1 MSFLKEISPLV
12 KNNFLSGI
20 DVLSRRAAQIRA
32 EIQQGERRNYNEV
45 LDLSSGDLHR
55 GGIKPITFVRQV
67 LAACLYPALLED
79 DSLPL
84 DVKQRAESLLK
95 ECDGGSVGS
104 YTDSSGI
111 AKIKHC
117 VSQYITRRDGGVPSS
132 PDNIFIKSGSQTA
145 LMIMLKLLIRSKD
158 SCQTGVLI
166 PVPTYAS
173 FTLALE
179 EQGAAIIP
187 YHLCE
192 EQGWTLQVEE
202 LRKALHTGRKTCN
215 PVALYICNPGNPTGH
230 IQSRKSIEEVI
241 RFAAEERLFILA
253 DEVYQSCVYAD
264 DTEFYSYK
272 KVLSEMGSTISSTVE
287 LASFNSVSKGF
298 MGECGLRGGYVELV
312 NLDPAVKEYARRLFS
327 TRSCPPVVG
336 QMALDLMANPP
347 KPGDPSFPTFSEEAQ
362 SIKNMICK
370 NTDRIQ
376 EVFAE
381 LPGISCQP
389 LKAGFFVFPCLH
401 FPPKAI
407 KWAKK
412 RQMEPDM
419 LYCLHLLEETGLH
432 VRPGCEYGQRKD
444 SHHIRLFVATQ
455 ENIMEDALQRLKT
468 FHTRFMKEFS

>member
-1 MSFLKEISPLV
+1 MISMEPKISQVEQMSTSVDLMVQETTKMAQARQMST
-12 KNNFLSGI
+12 
-20 DVLSRRAAQIRA
+20 SREMA
-32 EIQQGERRNYNEV
+32 
-45 LDLSSGDLHR
+45 
-55 GGIKPITFVRQV
+55 RQETTKV

-145 LMIMLKLLIRSKD
+145 LMVQSTKIIYRQMNTFLSK
-158 SCQTGVLI
+158 C
-166 PVPTYAS
+166 
-173 FTLALE
+173 
-179 EQGAAIIP
+179 IIG
-187 YHLCE
+187 H
-192 EQGWTLQVEE
+192 
-202 LRKALHTGRKTCN
+202 
-215 PVALYICNPGNPTGH
+215 GH

-253 DEVYQSCVYAD
+253 DE
-264 DTEFYSYK
+264 

>member
-1 MSFLKEISPLV
+1 MSFLREISPLV
-12 KNNFLSGI
+12 RNTFVSEK
-20 DVLSRRAAQIRA
+20 DVLLRLAAQIAA
-32 EIQQGERRNYNEV
+32 EIQQGERKDYIEV

-67 LAACLYPALLED
+67 LAACFYPALLED

-84 DVKQRAESLLK
+84 DVKERADDLLRQ
-95 ECDGGSVGS
+95 CDGGSVGS
-104 YTDSSGI
+104 YTDSCGI
-111 AKIKHC
+111 TKIKHGL
-117 VSQYITRRDGGVPSS
+117 SKFITRRDGGVPSS
-132 PDNIFIKSGSQTA
+132 PDDIFITSGSQMA
-145 LMIMLKLLIRSKD
+145 LMFMLKLLVQSKVP
-158 SCQTGVLI
+158 CQTGVLI

-179 EQGAAIIP
+179 DHGAVIIP
-187 YHLCE
+187 YYLCE

-202 LRKALHTGRKTCN
+202 LRRALHAGRRTCN

-241 RFAAEERLFILA
+241 RFAAEERLFLLA
-253 DEVYQSCVYAD
+253 DEVYHSCVYRE
-264 DTEFYSYK
+264 DTKFESYK

-287 LASFNSVSKGF
+287 LASFNSASKGF

-312 NLDPAVKEYARRLFS
+312 NLDPAVKEYTRILFS
-327 TRSCPPVVG
+327 TRSSPPVGG
-336 QMALDLMANPP
+336 QIALDLMADPP
-347 KPGDPSFPTFSEEAQ
+347 KPGDPSFPTFSEEVQ
-362 SIKNMICK
+362 SIKNMMRK
-370 NTDRIQ
+370 NACRIQ

-401 FPPKAI
+401 FPPRAI

-419 LYCLHLLEETGLH
+419 LYCLQLLEETGLH

-444 SHHIRLFVATQ
+444 SHHIRLLVATH
-455 ENIMEDALQRLKT
+455 EDIMEDALQRLKT
-468 FHTRFMKEFS
+468 FHMRFMKEFS

>member
-1 MSFLKEISPLV
+1 GRVQYQQTVRNKVIQKGNPKTGKGQGRHQTIIKQINTVIVRDNLSIS
-12 KNNFLSGI
+12 
-20 DVLSRRAAQIRA
+20 
-32 EIQQGERRNYNEV
+32 NYFY
-45 LDLSSGDLHR
+45 L
-55 GGIKPITFVRQV
+55 QV

-132 PDNIFIKSGSQTA
+132 PDNIFIKSGSQT
-145 LMIMLKLLIRSKD
+145 IMLKLLIRSKD

-347 KPGDPSFPTFSEEAQ
+347 KPGDPSFPTFSEVTV
-362 SIKNMICK
+362 IG
-370 NTDRIQ
+370 DL

-407 KWAKK
+407 KWK
-412 RQMEPDM
+412 RQMKPDM

-444 SHHIRLFVATQ
+444 SHHIRF
-455 ENIMEDALQRLKT
+455 NIMEDALQRMKT

>member
-1 MSFLKEISPLV
+1 GVAEYSVIRGRDIGDVDPNAGFNRQTGRVQYQQTVTNKVIQKGNPKTELMGTPVGDRNNWSIS
-12 KNNFLSGI
+12 
-20 DVLSRRAAQIRA
+20 
-32 EIQQGERRNYNEV
+32 NYFY
-45 LDLSSGDLHR
+45 L
-55 GGIKPITFVRQV
+55 QV
-67 LAACLYPALLED
+67 LAACFYPALLED

-84 DVKQRAESLLK
+84 DVKQRAESLLR
-95 ECDGGSVGS
+95 ECDGGSIGS

-111 AKIKHC
+111 TKIKHC
-117 VSQYITRRDGGVPSS
+117 VSQFITRRDGGVPSS
-132 PDNIFIKSGSQTA
+132 PDNIFIKSGSQT
-145 LMIMLKLLIRSKD
+145 IMLKLLIHSKD

-173 FTLALE
+173 FTLAVE

-192 EQGWTLQVEE
+192 EQGWMLQVEE

-253 DEVYQSCVYAD
+253 DEVYQSCVYGD

-287 LASFNSVSKGF
+287 MASFNSVSKGF
-298 MGECGLRGGYVELV
+298 MGECGLRGGYMELV
-312 NLDPAVKEYARRLFS
+312 NLDPAVKQYASRLFS

-336 QMALDLMANPP
+336 QIALDLMADPP
-347 KPGDPSFPTFSEEAQ
+347 KPGDPSYPTFSEVG
-362 SIKNMICK
+362 
-370 NTDRIQ
+370 
-376 EVFAE
+376 VFAE

-401 FPPKAI
+401 FSLKAI

-419 LYCLHLLEETGLH
+419 LYCLCLLEETGLH

>member
-12 KNNFLSGI
+12 NNYFLSGT
-20 DVLSRRAAQIRA
+20 DVLSRRAAQITA
-32 EIQQGERRNYNEV
+32 EIQQGERRSYNEV

-67 LAACLYPALLED
+67 LAACFYPALLEE

-84 DVKQRAESLLK
+84 DVKQRAESLLR
-95 ECDGGSVGS
+95 ECDGGSIGS

-117 VSQYITRRDGGVPSS
+117 VSQFITRRDGGVPSS
-132 PDNIFIKSGSQTA
+132 PDNIFIKSGSQMA
-145 LMIMLKLLIRSKD
+145 LMIMLKLLIRSDD
-158 SCQTGVLI
+158 SCRTGVLI

-179 EQGAAIIP
+179 KQGAAIIP
-187 YHLCE
+187 YYLCE

-202 LRKALHTGRKTCN
+202 LRRALNTGRKTCN

-241 RFAAEERLFILA
+241 RFAAEEKLFILA
-253 DEVYQSCVYAD
+253 DEVYQSCMYGD
-264 DTEFYSYK
+264 DTEFHSYK

-287 LASFNSVSKGF
+287 QASFNSVSKGF

-312 NLDPAVKEYARRLFS
+312 NLDPAVKEYASRLLS

-336 QMALDLMANPP
+336 QIALDLMADPP
-347 KPGDPSFPTFSEEAQ
+347 KPGDTSFPTFSEEVQ
-362 SIKNMICK
+362 SIKNTIGK
-370 NTDRIQ
+370 NTVRIL

-389 LKAGFFVFPCLH
+389 LKAGYFVFPCLH

-407 KWAKK
+407 KWAKR

-419 LYCLHLLEETGLH
+419 LYCLHLLEESGLH

-444 SHHIRLFVATQ
+444 SYHIRLFVATQ

-468 FHTRFMKEFS
+468 FHTQFMKEFS

>member
-12 KNNFLSGI
+12 KKHFLSEN
-20 DVLSRRAAQIRA
+20 DVLSRRAAQITA

-84 DVKQRAESLLK
+84 DVKQRAESLLR

-104 YTDSSGI
+104 YTESSGI
-111 AKIKHC
+111 PKIKHC
-117 VSQYITRRDGGVPSS
+117 LSQFITRRDGGVPCS
-132 PDNIFIKSGSQTA
+132 PDNIFIMSGSKTA
-145 LMIMLKLLIRSKD
+145 LRIMLKLLIRSED

-166 PVPTYAS
+166 PVPTYPT
-173 FTLALE
+173 FTLMLE
-179 EQGAAIIP
+179 EEEAAIIP

-192 EQGWTLQVEE
+192 EQGWTLQMEE
-202 LRKALHTGRKTCN
+202 LHRALQAGRKICN

-230 IQSRKSIEEVI
+230 LQSRKSIEEVI

-253 DEVYQSCVYAD
+253 DEVYQSCVYGD

-272 KVLSEMGSTISSTVE
+272 KVLSEMDSTISSTVE
-287 LASFNSVSKGF
+287 LASFNTASKGF

-312 NLDPAVKEYARRLFS
+312 NLCPAVMKHAHMLFS
-327 TRSCPPVVG
+327 TRKCPPVVG
-336 QMALDLMANPP
+336 QIALDLMADPP
-347 KPGDPSFPTFSEEAQ
+347 KPGDPSFPTFSEEVQ
-362 SIKNMICK
+362 SINNTIRK
-370 NTDRIQ
+370 NTGRIQ

-381 LPGISCQP
+381 LPGISCHP
-389 LKAGFFVFPCLH
+389 LKAGLFVFPCLH

-432 VRPGCEYGQRKD
+432 VRPGCKYGQRKD
-444 SHHIRLFVATQ
+444 SHHIRLFVGTQ

-468 FHTRFMKEFS
+468 FHMRFMKEFS